1 MCHSHIQTITSVYM
15 IYNISYDLY
24 YLNYDFLQA
33 VISSGKKLINENKID
48 SMQSELDQCKS
59 GNQDAV
65 ITRKELDLC
74 RDQLSDELISKKKLN
89 QSLQNVKQNITM
101 LEVENQKVDQ
111 SLFNANR
118 NITILKNENQKLNQ
132 GLQSAKLNI
141 KTLQKDFDLCRDEL
155 TVEQNSKEQFSQ
167 NLSIAKENINAK
179 EEKQEVLQEQLN
191 SEREANE
198 NLRNRIRQ
206 LENEKNRIQ
215 SETSKRGL
223 TNGNQNLQSLLET
236 CQRERRMNC
245 GCPIVGNNGLSL
257 LKNHSEI
264 QACQDHGNYDE
275 PESSLLIFHFQA
287 KDGNNERAIITR
299 GLSTYMINNGG
310 KYILGNKDKIIT
322 SFNSNG
328 EVKYSLQAA
337 CGVTYQGLIHIFG
350 GFLDGYQSQHFGF
363 DEKRNF
369 VKYENLEISFWAP
382 QCSTFK
388 ISKPNSQPGNKEVV
402 LLCFDTYHQKNCFQY
417 DDDELTHFADA
428 NVDHFEARLGK
439 YKDQLI
445 TVGSSGHQKA
455 EILDRYNNGKY
466 KWTLGR
472 NYNFSPTGIICQYST
487 VNVPQIGSNEE
498 FLLLIGGQYG
508 GFTDRVHKYNGK
520 WSLFGNLKK
529 TRAFHDSVFLNGR
542 VFIIGGSD
550 SSEIRGMKTET
561 WDTSKPTF
569 ETESIWPA
577 LGGWI
582 STSNN
587 VFIIPDYM
595 NT

>member
-1 MCHSHIQTITSVYM
+1 M

-223 TNGNQNLQSLLET
+223 TNGSQNLQSLLEA
-236 CQRERRMNC
+236 CQRERSQF
-245 GCPIVGNNGLSL
+245 G
-257 LKNHSEI
+257 I
-264 QACQDHGNYDE
+264 QCLWVRVHQ
-275 PESSLLIFHFQA
+275 ITFF
-287 KDGNNERAIITR
+287 TR
-299 GLSTYMINNGG
+299 GCT
-310 KYILGNKDKIIT
+310 
-322 SFNSNG
+322 
-328 EVKYSLQAA
+328 
-337 CGVTYQGLIHIFG
+337 
-350 GFLDGYQSQHFGF
+350 
-363 DEKRNF
+363 
-369 VKYENLEISFWAP
+369 
-382 QCSTFK
+382 
-388 ISKPNSQPGNKEVV
+388 
-402 LLCFDTYHQKNCFQY
+402 
-417 DDDELTHFADA
+417 
-428 NVDHFEARLGK
+428 
-439 YKDQLI
+439 
-445 TVGSSGHQKA
+445 
-455 EILDRYNNGKY
+455 
-466 KWTLGR
+466 
-472 NYNFSPTGIICQYST
+472 
-487 VNVPQIGSNEE
+487 
-498 FLLLIGGQYG
+498 
-508 GFTDRVHKYNGK
+508 
-520 WSLFGNLKK
+520 
-529 TRAFHDSVFLNGR
+529 
-542 VFIIGGSD
+542 
-550 SSEIRGMKTET
+550 
-561 WDTSKPTF
+561 
-569 ETESIWPA
+569 
-577 LGGWI
+577 
-582 STSNN
+582 
-587 VFIIPDYM
+587 
-595 NT
+595 